1 MRRQSQPKGLRS
13 PMFNDLPVPPP
24 CPARVGMSGSGLQ
37 TSLTFG
43 PRPDWLMKCSAGS
56 VPQPFAGN
64 GKETVAGLPFP
75 PALYV
80 LRPVRRGGG
89 GFCRASGSAR
99 RSPRARQL
107 LVCKPWVGGDSKLTA
122 RRRWPGFGCELMSVL
137 SNQVQQQ
144 QRGPSVSRC
153 IGQGMCQIPP
163 KRIC

>member
-89 GFCRASGSAR
+89 GVLQGNRFCS
-99 RSPRARQL
+99 
-107 LVCKPWVGGDSKLTA
+107 
-122 RRRWPGFGCELMSVL
+122 
-137 SNQVQQQ
+137 
-144 QRGPSVSRC
+144 
-153 IGQGMCQIPP
+153 QIPSGQAVVGMQALG
-163 KRIC
+163 RR